1 MNSFIIRSGGAQV
14 TSFGVVGEAYLA
26 TVTGQS
32 TSKATVTYIEQGLY
46 VASYLTPRVGE
57 YNLTVAK
64 ADRGGIF
71 DFIYIY
77 IYIYIYTYI
86 LCIYIYIYLYI
97 YIYMYIYIYICI

>member
-64 ADRGGIF
+64 ADRGGKNLYIHTC
-71 DFIYIY
+71 IYILYIY
-77 IYIYIYTYI
+77 I
-86 LCIYIYIYLYI
+86 LYIYLYI
-97 YIYMYIYIYICI
+97 YICMYMYI